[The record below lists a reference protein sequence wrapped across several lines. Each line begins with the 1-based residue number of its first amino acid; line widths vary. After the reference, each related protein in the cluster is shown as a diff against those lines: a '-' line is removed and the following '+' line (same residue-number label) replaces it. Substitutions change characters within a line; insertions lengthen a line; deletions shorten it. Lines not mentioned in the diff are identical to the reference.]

1 VFPTISPAG
10 LHSSPNRFSNGLAL
24 EIGSGEAAPIR
35 IPGAAPWGA
44 ASSSLTGG
52 TGGHVVERVG
62 SDVTAS
68 FIHLGREL
76 GGETAQNFAKW
87 LPCSGVFHGSNH
99 EGNRAHEVVKACQ
112 GLGNVCRA

>member
-68 FIHLGREL
+68 FIHLGCEL
-76 GGETAQNFAKW
+76 GGETAQNLTDR
-87 LPCSGVFHGSNH
+87 LPCVRLLHGHNLG
-99 EGNRAHEVVKACQ
+99 ETDGQAVAKNRRGRA
-112 GLGNVCRA
+112 NVST